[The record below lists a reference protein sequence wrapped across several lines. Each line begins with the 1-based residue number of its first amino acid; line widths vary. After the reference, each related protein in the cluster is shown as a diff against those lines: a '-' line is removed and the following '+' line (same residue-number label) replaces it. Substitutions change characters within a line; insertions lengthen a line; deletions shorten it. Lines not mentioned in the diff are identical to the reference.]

1 MRLCLLSCVL
11 AALLAAACAAS
22 GVPAA
27 QQTPDYSGPLTALLA
42 CEAPPEGTGEVV
54 KGLIAPEGII
64 VIDVRVQKPL
74 TNVTAYIEQTPIQ
87 FEAAYTKMADISI
100 LSSENEIFEA
110 EMLIS
115 DGKYR
120 NFLKAAAACDQGS
133 QLLIV
138 IAPEIAA
145 KDLPTPAGSPSPA
158 PAPGLMPTTTPAPA
172 G

>member
-1 MRLCLLSCVL
+1 MRLRLVFLVLAVL
-11 AALLAAACAAS
+11 AAGACAEGGA
-22 GVPAA
+22 PAA
-27 QQTPDYSGPLTALLA
+27 QQTPDLAGPLQALPP
-42 CEAPPEGTGEVV
+42 CEAPPEGIDEVV

-64 VIDVRVQKPL
+64 VTDVRVQKPL
-74 TNVTAYIEQTPIQ
+74 TNVSAYIEQTPIQ
-87 FEAAYTKMADISI
+87 FEAMYTKMEDITI

-120 NFLKAAAACDQGS
+120 NFLKAAAMCDQGS

-145 KDLPTPAGSPSPA
+145 ETLPTPAGTPTPPKGQMA
-158 PAPGLMPTTTPAPA
+158 PATPTPG

>member
-1 MRLCLLSCVL
+1 MRLRLLSLVL
-11 AALLAAACAAS
+11 AALVVAACADS

-27 QQTPDYSGPLTALLA
+27 QQTPDLAGPLQALPP

-64 VIDVRVQKPL
+64 VTDVRVQKPL
-74 TNVTAYIEQTPIQ
+74 TNVTAYIEQTPVQ
-87 FEAAYTKMADISI
+87 FEAIYTKMPDITI

-120 NFLKAAAACDQGS
+120 NYFKAAAACNQGS

-158 PAPGLMPTTTPAPA
+158 PGVVPSPTPTPA

>member
-1 MRLCLLSCVL
+1 MRLRLLPLVL
-11 AALLAAACAAS
+11 AALVAAACADG

-27 QQTPDYSGPLTALLA
+27 QQTPDLMGPLEALPP

-54 KGLIAPEGII
+54 KGLIAPEGLII
-64 VIDVRVQKPL
+64 TNVRVQKPL
-74 TNVTAYIEQTPIQ
+74 TNVTAYIEQTPVQ
-87 FEAAYTKMADISI
+87 FEAAYTERSDITI
-100 LSSENEIFEA
+100 ISSENEVFEA

-120 NFLKAAAACDQGS
+120 NYFKAAAMCDKAS

-145 KDLPTPAGSPSPA
+145 KDLPTPAGSPSPV
-158 PAPGLMPTTTPAPA
+158 PGAVPSATPTPA

>member
-1 MRLCLLSCVL
+1 MRPYVLSLVL
-11 AALLAAACAAS
+11 AALVAAACADG

-27 QQTPDYSGPLTALLA
+27 QQTPDYSGPLTALPP

-64 VIDVRVQKPL
+64 VTDVRVQKPL

-87 FEAAYTKMADISI
+87 FEAGYTKMSDITI

-145 KDLPTPAGSPSPA
+145 KGLPTPAGSPSPL
-158 PAPGLMPTTTPAPA
+158 PGLLPPTTPPPA

>member
-1 MRLCLLSCVL
+1 MRLRLLSLVL
-11 AALLAAACAAS
+11 AVLAAAACAQS
-22 GVPAA
+22 GTPSA
-27 QQTPDYSGPLTALLA
+27 QSTPDLSGPLQALPP
-42 CEAPPEGTGEVV
+42 CEDPPEGVDEVV

-64 VIDVRVQKPL
+64 VTDVRVQKPL
-74 TNVTAYIEQTPIQ
+74 TNVTAYIEQTPVQ
-87 FEAAYTKMADISI
+87 FEAAYAKMENITI
-100 LSSENEIFEA
+100 LSSENEISEA

-145 KDLPTPAGSPSPA
+145 ETLPTPAGSPTPPA
-158 PAPGLMPTTTPAPA
+158 GPATPAPG